1 MEQFSILAAV
11 FLTAFIQTSAHY
23 GCKFYIQY
31 FSLTVHAVCNYS
43 WQPKAKTHLRRK
55 ESNVKNHDSIT
66 SLLLGF
72 GWWVGAVGRQ
82 WQPPDRIV
90 PSNFI
95 LNLLRDAGIG
105 KPNKALGLPQFNN
118 WVSLLIRLCPL
129 CYCKQRKDFE
139 DLPKKWSNY

>member
-95 LNLLRDAGIG
+95 LNLLRDSRIG
-105 KPNKALGLPQFNN
+105 NPGKLWGLPY
-118 WVSLLIRLCPL
+118 LLFSFGKEEKKPWAWACACL
-129 CYCKQRKDFE
+129 Q
-139 DLPKKWSNY
+139 DLIKLLKPTE